1 MQPGIKGKDEFMK
14 IFNLHGYKGASQNAA
29 YKAFMESGCDVF
41 SPETDYDSA
50 APDKI
55 FERIES
61 LFDYISLGVIK
72 SVICATIAFIVVF
85 ALYILYDFEE
95 FMANIYKTDLV
106 QFGKKILIIYF
117 VFVVAYSII
126 SYLVYTYRYTKAR
139 KSLKRYYNNLKK
151 LAFLYEKENKK

>member
-1 MQPGIKGKDEFMK
+1 MK
-14 IFNLHGYKGASQNAA
+14 EDRVMLN
-29 YKAFMESGCDVF
+29 E
-41 SPETDYDSA
+41 
-50 APDKI
+50 
-55 FERIES
+55 ERIKLMTKLASYEADEGKRS
-61 LFDYISLGVIK
+61 VRIGNYFRSDYISLGVIK